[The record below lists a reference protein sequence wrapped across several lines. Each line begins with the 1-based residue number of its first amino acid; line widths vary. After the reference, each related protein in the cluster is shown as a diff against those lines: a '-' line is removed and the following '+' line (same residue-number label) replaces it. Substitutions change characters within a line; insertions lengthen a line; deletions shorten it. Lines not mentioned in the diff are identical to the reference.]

1 MDYPRGFFFFNKYN
15 RGKIMQKLLELLNSL
30 VEKYNIQ
37 EEDVMEIQSAL
48 AAIEGA
54 EDEEFEYEPVTEEV
68 DISEEE

>member
-1 MDYPRGFFFFNKYN
+1 
-15 RGKIMQKLLELLNSL
+15 MQKLLELLNSL

-68 DISEEE
+68 DIAEEE

>member
-1 MDYPRGFFFFNKYN
+1 
-15 RGKIMQKLLELLNSL
+15 MQKLLELLNSL

-54 EDEEFEYEPVTEEV
+54 EDEEFEYEPEEV
-68 DISEEE
+68 DIAEEE

>member
-1 MDYPRGFFFFNKYN
+1 
-15 RGKIMQKLLELLNSL
+15 MQKLLELLNSL

-54 EDEEFEYEPVTEEV
+54 EDEEFDYEPVTEEV
-68 DISEEE
+68 DIAEEE

>member
-1 MDYPRGFFFFNKYN
+1 
-15 RGKIMQKLLELLNSL
+15 MQKLLELLNSL

-48 AAIEGA
+48 ASIEGA

-68 DISEEE
+68 DIAEEE

>member
-1 MDYPRGFFFFNKYN
+1 
-15 RGKIMQKLLELLNSL
+15 MQKLLELLNSL

-37 EEDVMEIQSAL
+37 EEDLMEIQSAL

-54 EDEEFEYEPVTEEV
+54 EDEEFDYEPVTEEV